1 MCGEILRLRGKAY
14 LLQAEQD
21 LHLSILRELQYRK
34 KIGGNILV
42 FANKTK
48 DDIILESELKCLLG
62 DSFINILSDENTEGY
77 AHGFIT
83 EDFLEANVPLHYK
96 NYYLCGPPLM
106 MESIIS
112 QLLNLGIRKDLITM
126 EKMYEYSKFIKELN
140 SENENNS
147 NFCLHT

>member
-1 MCGEILRLRGKAY
+1 
-14 LLQAEQD
+14 LQAKQE

-83 EDFLEANVPLHYK
+83 EDFLKANVPLHYK

-126 EKMYEYSKFIKELN
+126 EKM
-140 SENENNS
+140 
-147 NFCLHT
+147 